1 MSTLSY
7 FFHILF
13 VLSNSRLSKSGSV
26 TKMLGTGEVP
36 YVFSN
41 DSECALSSDEIPC
54 LRKLMREPAYA
65 SALVAVGT

>member
-1 MSTLSY
+1 MP
-7 FFHILF
+7 
-13 VLSNSRLSKSGSV
+13 
-26 TKMLGTGEVP
+26 GTGEVS

-41 DSECALSSDEIPC
+41 DSKCALSFGEIPC